1 MDQVQAYLRVSAD
14 ETNPLHEKVGRV
26 VTSRLKRGTEW
37 MTQAAN
43 TISQCC
49 DVDAIRR
56 GKVWFQGHDP
66 QGRYTKV
73 VSTLGRE
80 CREWPT
86 GATNAEILTLVE
98 EHSRPGVVVVF
109 TDGSVL
115 RGVKSG
121 WGFSARVDGVIVAED
136 SGAFA
141 QTTSSMCM
149 EVRAITEA
157 LEWLRDSGHAH
168 VIFVTDSMS
177 TLDLVRQGMH
187 YADWKPLIT
196 ASQLES
202 ITWIFSPGHA
212 GVLGNERADV
222 LAGEAV
228 IKGDLIM
235 DPPAVRAAVQEMLSA
250 TRVEEDSYT
259 LDRLKEK
266 NVARGDGRQG
276 MLHGPAKRRANQL
289 LMETISIHTL
299 RWTLQ
304 RRGESLWTSVDDEE
318 DP

>member
-1 MDQVQAYLRVSAD
+1 
-14 ETNPLHEKVGRV
+14 
-26 VTSRLKRGTEW
+26 

-56 GKVWFQGHDP
+56 GKVWFQVHDP

-196 ASQLES
+196 ASLYFLPWYCRC
-202 ITWIFSPGHA
+202 TG
-212 GVLGNERADV
+212 
-222 LAGEAV
+222 
-228 IKGDLIM
+228 K
-235 DPPAVRAAVQEMLSA
+235 
-250 TRVEEDSYT
+250 
-259 LDRLKEK
+259 
-266 NVARGDGRQG
+266 
-276 MLHGPAKRRANQL
+276 
-289 LMETISIHTL
+289 
-299 RWTLQ
+299 
-304 RRGESLWTSVDDEE
+304 
-318 DP
+318 